1 MDQILTNTSAVVGL
15 LSAASI
21 TLLCVLISTR
31 KNLKKSESTLT
42 RFQGIIDIE
51 AHIEELKEKGGEES
65 RNIERLKK
73 KYIEIYKQELKNIEI
88 LKEQYKEKRKVFEAL
103 VKEASI
109 YDETI
114 SLGNVGHYKPH
125 FDYDTSESYKE
136 ALLDAREVQK
146 RMIKNED
153 AMHIITPMTLDG
165 SASKGLAMQKRLFKM
180 AIRAFNNEC
189 DAAIANARWNNMDT
203 LEKRINK
210 SFEMLNKYNSST
222 SVAITSAYLY
232 LKIKELRIVNEY
244 KVKLQEEKEEQAAIR
259 QIMREEA
266 ALQKEIDQ
274 AAKEEDKYQKLL
286 AKAQK
291 EAEKAVGSKLDE
303 VNEKI
308 EGLEKDLEDA
318 HSKNERAKS
327 MAEQTKRGH
336 VYVISNI
343 GSFGEDVFKIGM
355 TRRLEPLDRVKE
367 LGDASV
373 PFIFDVHAMI
383 YSDNAPALE
392 SMLHKEF
399 STNRVNLVNNRK
411 EFFNLSLDDIK
422 NKVSELSVEAEF
434 ILTASAE
441 HYHESKAI
449 RAEKSNTLNVV
460 DIFNAHPES
469 I

>member
-1 MDQILTNTSAVVGL
+1 MDQTLTNTLSLMGVLTAISISL
-15 LSAASI
+15 LF
-21 TLLCVLISTR
+21 VLISTR
-31 KNLKKSESTLT
+31 KNLKNSESSLT

-51 AHIEELKEKGGEES
+51 THIEELKEKGEVES
-65 RNIERLKK
+65 RNIKL
-73 KYIEIYKQELKNIEI
+73 
-88 LKEQYKEKRKVFEAL
+88 LKEQYKDKRKVFEEL
-103 VKEASI
+103 VKEAAI

-125 FDYDTSESYKE
+125 FDFDTSESYKE
-136 ALLDAREVQK
+136 ALLDVREVQK

-153 AMHIITPMTLDG
+153 AMFLVGKMQLDG
-165 SASKGLAMQKRLFKM
+165 SATKGLAMQKRLFKM

-189 DAAIANARWNNMDT
+189 DASIANARWNNMET

-222 SVAITSAYLY
+222 SVAIASSYLY
-232 LKIKELRIVNEY
+232 LKIKELRIANEY
-244 KVKLQEEKEEQAAIR
+244 KVKLQEEKEEQAEIR

-286 AKAQK
+286 SKAKR
-291 EAEKAVGSKLDE
+291 EAEKAVGSKLKE

-308 EGLEKDLEDA
+308 VTLEKDLEDA
-318 HSKNERAKS
+318 HAKNERAKS

-343 GSFGEDVFKIGM
+343 GSFGENVFKIGM

-373 PFIFDVHAMI
+373 PFVFDVHAMI
-383 YSDNAPALE
+383 YSEDAPALE
-392 SMLHKEF
+392 SQLHKEF

-411 EFFNLSLDDIK
+411 EFFNLSLEDIK

-434 ILTASAE
+434 TLTASAQ
-441 HYHESKAI
+441 HYHQSKAI
-449 RAEKSNTLNVV
+449 RAEKTNTLNVS
-460 DIFNAHPES
+460 DIFSAYPET